1 MKKNQT
7 FIFTILLVAAINILM
22 GQAPRKFYTKMGGA
36 GIDIGYGVKQTLD
49 KQYIITGS
57 TSSFGQGNTDV
68 YLIKLD
74 SMGVILW
81 QKTIGGFVNDV
92 GRAIV
97 QLSDS
102 SYIITGFSNSFGN
115 GGYDAYTVKTDK
127 NGIIIWQRSWGGQ
140 DWDFAY
146 DILVAPDGNVVI
158 CGSTE
163 SFGSGKK
170 DAFAVK
176 YDAIT
181 GNQIWQKIVG
191 GVEDDDFKGMVVDN
205 SGTAIVAAGSTKSRG
220 DVLGDMWAF
229 KLAVSNGDSLQRYM
243 YGGNKADNASGI
255 TILPNN
261 TIVLAGSSES
271 FSNGKKDA
279 IIVGLNQSGQFLWE
293 AHVGDATYD
302 EEAFKVIKT
311 NSLFSQLT
319 FIGNTY
325 QVSGNKLDIM
335 TFPSDANGNF
345 ISSGFGGT
353 FGFLEE
359 DIAYDIAP
367 TKDKGVVQVGYTNSF
382 NALNSDLFFIKR
394 DSVLN
399 YGANLVGLSEQEL
412 IENYLTVFP
421 NPVNDVLT
429 ISLPTEIATTI
440 KAELLSIEG
449 KHLQSYL
456 WHSSNERI
464 DLSKFESGIYFLK
477 VYSNG
482 FYKTLKIEKL

>member
-1 MKKNQT
+1 MKKNRT
-7 FIFTILLVAAINILM
+7 FLFTSILFVIITSLFS
-22 GQAPRKFYTKMGGA
+22 QAPRKFYTKMGGA

-57 TSSFGQGNTDV
+57 TSSYGQGNTDV

-74 SMGVILW
+74 SMGIVLW

-102 SYIITGFSNSFGN
+102 SFVITGFSNSFGN

-127 NGIIIWQRSWGGQ
+127 DGVIIWQRSWGGQ

-146 DILVAPDGNVVI
+146 DILVAPDGNIVI

-163 SFGSGKK
+163 SFGGGKK

-176 YDAIT
+176 YNSLT
-181 GNQIWQKIVG
+181 GNQIWQKIIG
-191 GVEDDDFKGMVVDN
+191 GAEDDDFKGMVLDN
-205 SGTAIVAAGSTKSRG
+205 SGTAIVAAGGTKSRG
-220 DVLGDMWAF
+220 DILGDMWAF
-229 KLAVSNGDSLQRYM
+229 KLALSNGDSLQRFM
-243 YGGNKADNASGI
+243 YGGNKADRANSVTMLA
-255 TILPNN
+255 NN
-261 TIVLAGSSES
+261 NIVLAGNSES
-271 FSNGKKDA
+271 FSYGKKDA
-279 IIVGLNQSGQFLWE
+279 IMVCLDVNGQFVWNFY
-293 AHVGDATYD
+293 AGGATTD
-302 EEAFKVIKT
+302 EDAFKIINT
-311 NSLFSQLT
+311 NSLFSQTT
-319 FIGNTY
+319 FIGDAY
-325 QVSGNKLDIM
+325 QIPGNKTDIM
-335 TFPSDANGNF
+335 TFPADVSGNF
-345 ISSGFGGT
+345 VSSGLGGT
-353 FGFLEE
+353 FGFLEDE
-359 DIAYDIAP
+359 LAYDIAP

-382 NALNSDLFFIKR
+382 NALNSDLFFVKR
-394 DSVLN
+394 DSVLS

-412 IENYLTVFP
+412 IEKYLSAFP
-421 NPVNDVLT
+421 NPVNDILNLT
-429 ISLPTEIATTI
+429 LPTEIKSSI

-449 KHLQSYL
+449 KHLQNYL
-456 WHSSNERI
+456 LYSSNEKI